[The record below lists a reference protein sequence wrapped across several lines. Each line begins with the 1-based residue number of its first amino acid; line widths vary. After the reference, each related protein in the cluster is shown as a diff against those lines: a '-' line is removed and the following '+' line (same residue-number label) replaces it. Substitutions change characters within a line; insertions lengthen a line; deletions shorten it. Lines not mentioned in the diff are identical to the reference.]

1 MKYRIR
7 LAGLGVAA
15 AALAVAVPS
24 QAQTAP
30 SASSASGATAATTVS
45 ARLGTAGYC
54 PTSNG
59 VTVVVDYQELGGA
72 TEIRCAAGAQ
82 SSGIAA
88 LQNAGFT
95 VTGTQRWGLAFVCRI
110 NGKPTSA
117 TEPCINTPPTTAYW
131 GYWHAANG
139 GSWTYS
145 TAGASSYKPALG
157 SFEGWSFSK
166 NKTATTAPKPR
177 VTPLRP

>member
-1 MKYRIR
+1 MKSRTR
-7 LAGLGVAA
+7 LLGLGVAA
-15 AALAVAVPS
+15 AAALVTAVPS
-24 QAQTAP
+24 QAETATHTT
-30 SASSASGATAATTVS
+30 TAGS

-59 VTVVVDYQELGGA
+59 VTVVVDYQDLGGA
-72 TEIRCAAGAQ
+72 TEIRCAPGAQ
-82 SSGIAA
+82 ATGLAA

-110 NGKPTSA
+110 NGKPTAA
-117 TEPCINTPPTTAYW
+117 TEPCVNTPPTTAYW

-139 GSWTYS
+139 GSWTFS

-166 NKTATTAPKPR
+166 NKTATTNPKPR
-177 VTPLRP
+177 VTPRRP

>member
-1 MKYRIR
+1 MRTRTR
-7 LAGLGVAA
+7 LLGLGVAA

-30 SASSASGATAATTVS
+30 KPVTSPSPTGAVS

-72 TEIRCAAGAQ
+72 TEIRCAPGAQ
-82 SSGIAA
+82 STGLAA

-110 NGKPTSA
+110 NGKPTAA
-117 TEPCINTPPTTAYW
+117 TEPCVNTPPTSAYW
-131 GYWHAANG
+131 GYWHAPNG
-139 GSWTYS
+139 GAWTYS
-145 TAGASSYKPALG
+145 TTGASSYKPALG

-166 NKTATTAPKPR
+166 NKTATTNPKPR
-177 VTPLRP
+177 VTPRRP